1 MRKLVYILTMICFV
15 FTSHAQKQKGIE
27 SYKKPFNIK
36 RKPGI
41 MRFYTL
47 YGPTETSA
55 EKFDR
60 LNTDFYYN
68 SWLGDVNG
76 VETQFYALGHNI
88 NLMWDIP
95 FSKTSRFGVA
105 IGAGYSHFSI
115 RHTGKFNFYSNP
127 LPNQSAYSVLT
138 PDTTS
143 NSWINRTVINFL
155 EVPFEFRI
163 RSRKERPKFKFYPGF
178 KAGYMVGIYHK
189 WRVGTVFKD
198 LKYKEFNFPDL
209 QRFHYGPTLRIG
221 LNNIMLFAYYDMTY
235 LFTSEKSSQLQLFSA
250 GISIGWF

>member
-1 MRKLVYILTMICFV
+1 MKKIIYILIVLGFS
-15 FTSHAQKQKGIE
+15 FSGWSQKQKGVE

-36 RKPGI
+36 RKPGL

-47 YGPTETSA
+47 KAPTETSA

-60 LNTDFYYN
+60 LNSDFYYN

-76 VETQFYALGHNI
+76 VQTQFYALGHNI
-88 NLMWDIP
+88 NVMWDIP
-95 FSKTSRFGVA
+95 FSKKSRFGVA
-105 IGAGYSHFSI
+105 VGAGYAHFSI
-115 RHTGKFNFYSNP
+115 RHKGMFNFYSNP
-127 LPNQSAYSVLT
+127 LPNQGPYTVLQ
-138 PDTTS
+138 PDTTVGR
-143 NSWINRTVINFL
+143 WVNRTVINFL

-189 WRVGTVFKD
+189 WRVGNIFKD

-209 QRFHYGPTLRIG
+209 QKIHYGPTLRVGI
-221 LNNIMLFAYYDMTY
+221 NNIMLFGYYDMTY
-235 LFTSEKSSQLQLFSA
+235 LFTSPNSSKLQLFSV
-250 GISIGWF
+250 GVSIGWF